1 MAHALSA
8 LWSHQRRWLRW
19 QAWTAAASSIVTASV
34 PPGDSFSPLAMLALL
49 VAPTA
54 AVSAECPLVRHTL
67 FVDDRAL
74 TSPDTDALTQAVSLW
89 ERWSS
94 ALGPRLG

>member
-1 MAHALSA
+1 MP
-8 LWSHQRRWLRW
+8 Q
-19 QAWTAAASSIVTASV
+19 
-34 PPGDSFSPLAMLALL
+34 GDSFSPLAMLALL

-54 AVSAECPLVRHTL
+54 AVSAECPLVRQTL

-74 TSPDTDALTQAVSLW
+74 TSPDTGALTQAVSLW

-94 ALGPRLG
+94 ALGLSENRTKLALLPRRRTRSRLLPGPALL